1 MCIFE
6 FRYFKNG
13 YIKKLIDFIG
23 YCKYSLIFL
32 LYIVFLKFII
42 IIKIIGLYYVF
53 IVIFKLKWNFDFWK
67 KYIMLNFV

>member
-32 LYIVFLKFII
+32 LYIVFF
-42 IIKIIGLYYVF
+42 KIYYNNKNYR
-53 IVIFKLKWNFDFWK
+53 IVLCFYS
-67 KYIMLNFV
+67 YI